1 MTAASAIIMPKLG
14 LTMTEGV
21 VASWRVGPGDQ
32 VRNGDV
38 LFVVETEKIATEI
51 EAQGDGQIE
60 TIEVAEGAT
69 VPVGAVVATW
79 TGKGAVQ
86 PGEDDRSAPVPAVQQ
101 PAPAAATPASRTV
114 PAGGGRVVATPL
126 ARRLARENG
135 IALAAVTGSGPRGR
149 IKARDVETAMA
160 ARSADARSVEPV
172 RDEAPV
178 DGNRRAA
185 SALEKTVARRMVQ
198 AKQAIPHFYVLAEA
212 DVTDLLKLRDEL
224 NAMEGF
230 TRISINHLVVAAVG
244 RAMVRMPEVNVVW
257 NDDAFAYLRGS
268 DVGMAVDTER
278 GLFAPVIRDVGR
290 LSLEA
295 LARAANALA
304 ERARVGEL
312 LADDLAGGAIAVS
325 NVGMYGASHLVPI
338 INPGQSAILGVAG
351 IKPVFRPDASE
362 QPMLRREIGLVLSC
376 DHRVLNGV
384 AAARFLDCIT
394 DILRNP
400 LGLLRV

>member
-1 MTAASAIIMPKLG
+1 MTSSSAIIMPKLG

-21 VASWRVGPGDQ
+21 VASWRVGVGDL

-38 LFVVETEKIATEI
+38 LFVVETEKIATEV

-60 TIEVAEGAT
+60 TIEAVEGTT

-86 PGEDDRSAPVPAVQQ
+86 SGDGDQRAL
-101 PAPAAATPASRTV
+101 APAAGQPDSVAAMQAPRAA
-114 PAGGGRVVATPL
+114 PAGGARIIATPL
-126 ARRLARENG
+126 ARRLAREAG
-135 IALAAVTGSGPRGR
+135 IPLTALTGSGLRGR
-149 IKARDVETAMA
+149 IKARDVETAIA
-160 ARSADARSVEPV
+160 AKSAAIQAVEP
-172 RDEAPV
+172 RCAEPAN
-178 DGNRRAA
+178 DGSRRAA
-185 SALEKTVARRMVQ
+185 SGLERTVARRMTE

-212 DVTDLLKLRDEL
+212 DVTSLVKLRDEL

-244 RAMVRMPEVNVVW
+244 RAIVRMPEINAVW
-257 NDDAFAYLRGS
+257 SDDAFVQLSSS
-268 DVGMAVDTER
+268 DVGMAVDTPR
-278 GLFAPVIRDVGR
+278 GLFAPLIREAGS

-295 LARAANALA
+295 LARAANAIA
-304 ERARVGEL
+304 ERARAGQL
-312 LADDLAGGAIAVS
+312 LADELAGGSISVS

-338 INPGQSAILGVAG
+338 INPGQAAILGVAG
-351 IKPVFRPDASE
+351 IKPVFRPDADD
-362 QPMLRREIGLVLSC
+362 QPVLRREIGLVLSC

-384 AAARFLDCIT
+384 AAARFLDCVS

>member
-1 MTAASAIIMPKLG
+1 MTATSAIIMPKLG

-38 LFVVETEKIATEI
+38 LFIVETEKIATEI
-51 EAQGDGQIE
+51 EAQGSGQIK

-79 TGKGAVQ
+79 TGKGAAQ
-86 PGEDDRSAPVPAVQQ
+86 SGESDQEAVAPDVVSQPAVPVVTQSLR
-101 PAPAAATPASRTV
+101 PAVESD
-114 PAGGGRVVATPL
+114 GRIIATPL
-126 ARRLARENG
+126 ARRLARE
-135 IALAAVTGSGPRGR
+135 ADMPLAMVIGSGPRGR
-149 IKARDVETAMA
+149 IKARDVETAIA
-160 ARSADARSVEPV
+160 ARSARPAEPLHG
-172 RDEAPV
+172 APTIE
-178 DGNRRAA
+178 GSRRAA
-185 SALEKTVARRMVQ
+185 SALEKTIARRMTQ
-198 AKQAIPHFYVLAEA
+198 AKQAIPHFYVLAEV
-212 DVTDLLKLRDEL
+212 DVTSLLKLRNEL
-224 NAMEGF
+224 NGMEGF

-244 RAMVRMPEVNVVW
+244 RTILRMPEVNVVW
-257 NDDAFAYLRGS
+257 DDEAFVRLGGS

-278 GLFAPVIRDVGR
+278 GLFAPVIRDAGS

-295 LARAANALA
+295 LAQAANALA
-304 ERARVGEL
+304 ERAKAGEL
-312 LADDLAGGAIAVS
+312 LADDLAGGAITVS

-351 IKPVFRPDASE
+351 IKPVFRPDANE
-362 QPMLRREIGLVLSC
+362 QPVLRREIGLVLSC

>member
-32 VRNGDV
+32 VRNGDI
-38 LFVVETEKIATEI
+38 LFIVETEKIATEI
-51 EAQGDGQIE
+51 EAQGDGRIE
-60 TIEVAEGAT
+60 TIEVAEGTT
-69 VPVGAVVATW
+69 VPIGAVVATW
-79 TGKGAVQ
+79 TGKGAAQ
-86 PGEDDRSAPVPAVQQ
+86 LGGDQSAPMAAPDQ
-101 PAPAAATPASRTV
+101 PAPPSVAQAPHPAPES
-114 PAGGGRVVATPL
+114 GGRIIATPL
-126 ARRLARENG
+126 ARRLARDAD
-135 IALAAVTGSGPRGR
+135 IALATVTGSGPRGR
-149 IKARDVETAMA
+149 IKARDVETAIA
-160 ARSADARSVEPV
+160 ARSAVTRPATPPRGEPAVEG
-172 RDEAPV
+172 D
-178 DGNRRAA
+178 RRTA
-185 SALEKTVARRMVQ
+185 SALEKTVARRMTE

-212 DVTDLLKLRDEL
+212 DVTDLLKLREQL

-244 RAMVRMPEVNVVW
+244 RAIMRMPEINVVW
-257 NDDAFAYLRGS
+257 NDDAFVQLSGS
-268 DVGMAVDTER
+268 DVGMAVDTPR
-278 GLFAPVIRDVGR
+278 GLLAPVIRDAGT

-295 LARAANALA
+295 LARAANATA
-304 ERARVGEL
+304 ERARAGQL
-312 LADDLAGGAIAVS
+312 LAGDLVGGAIAVS

-351 IKPVFRPDASE
+351 IKPVFRPDDNE
-362 QPMLRREIGLVLSC
+362 QPVLRREVGLVLSC

-394 DILRNP
+394 DFLRNP

>member
-1 MTAASAIIMPKLG
+1 MTSASAIIMPKLG

-21 VASWRVGPGDQ
+21 VASWRVGVGDL

-38 LFVVETEKIATEI
+38 LFVVETEKIATEV

-60 TIEVAEGAT
+60 TIEAAEGTT

-86 PGEDDRSAPVPAVQQ
+86 SGDGDQREL
-101 PAPAAATPASRTV
+101 APAAGQPASVAAARAPHAA
-114 PAGGGRVVATPL
+114 PAGGARIIATPL
-126 ARRLARENG
+126 ARRLAREAG
-135 IALAAVTGSGPRGR
+135 IPLTTLTGSGLRGR
-149 IKARDVETAMA
+149 IKARDVETAIVA
-160 ARSADARSVEPV
+160 KSATIQAVEARRAEP
-172 RDEAPV
+172 AI
-178 DGNRRAA
+178 DGSRRAA
-185 SALEKTVARRMVQ
+185 SGLERTVARRMTE

-212 DVTDLLKLRDEL
+212 DVTGLVKLRDDL

-244 RAMVRMPEVNVVW
+244 RAIVRMPEINAVW
-257 NDDAFAYLRGS
+257 SDDAFVQLSGS
-268 DVGMAVDTER
+268 DVGMAVDTPR
-278 GLFAPVIRDVGR
+278 GLFAPLIREAGS

-295 LARAANALA
+295 LARAANAIA
-304 ERARVGEL
+304 ARARAGQL
-312 LADDLAGGAIAVS
+312 LADELAGGSISVS

-338 INPGQSAILGVAG
+338 INPGQAAILGVAG
-351 IKPVFRPDASE
+351 IKPVFRPDADD
-362 QPMLRREIGLVLSC
+362 QPVLRREIGLVLSC

-384 AAARFLDCIT
+384 AAARFLDCVS